1 LIEPGE
7 ILIWISVLT
16 SAISVISFLLSVHI
30 RSKLSRVAEYSIFA
44 YAIALTFAFFILL
57 RYFTMRDFNVEY
69 VWMHSDSNLP
79 PLYTISAVWAGREG
93 SLLIWAWYLALFN
106 AFFISRSK
114 KDSLTFVSAAISS
127 FVVLFLCIL
136 LTEFSNPFK
145 RLPFTLPDGYG
156 LNPLLRTV
164 EMAIHPPTIFVGYA
178 GMTIPFAI
186 AVAGWIYREDWIKR
200 ARNYLIF
207 SWIFLSIGIFLGAWW
222 AYKTLGWGGY
232 WAWDPVEN
240 ASLLP
245 WLTASA
251 LIHGIMVEERRK
263 SFKNLNFF
271 LATVTFNLIVLA
283 AFITRSGIISS
294 VHAFAENPTGY
305 AYLTLIAVA
314 SILAFAV
321 WLKRRSYGGEIKL
334 NNLSREMLILI
345 NILILLLS
353 TLTILIGTL
362 TPLLNPDISLHRE
375 YYDRLEIPLGTALV
389 VVLGICAA
397 LNWIGDRK
405 LFFRRSRT
413 AIICGIVAGVAV
425 YVAFRIDIAS
435 LGVGI
440 FVFSLLNHLQDIR
453 LRDLANRR
461 KIGGYIVHIGIILL
475 FIGVMGS
482 WLYEESYN
490 NVGMKV
496 GDRIALG
503 SIELE
508 FLDMK
513 LYEDPEKYTIAS
525 KINVY
530 ENGKFQGVLEPKQLF
545 YKLNR
550 QDRVVSTV
558 EILSQPSKDI
568 YIAMGGMI
576 GHFEGAHFEVY
587 IVPLISFVWIG
598 SILMMIGGSYTLIP
612 RILRK

>member
-1 LIEPGE
+1 KTHTKFAVRY
-7 ILIWISVLT
+7 SY
-16 SAISVISFLLSVHI
+16 ARCFCFL
-30 RSKLSRVAEYSIFA
+30 R
-44 YAIALTFAFFILL
+44 
-57 RYFTMRDFNVEY
+57 
-69 VWMHSDSNLP
+69 
-79 PLYTISAVWAGREG
+79 
-93 SLLIWAWYLALFN
+93 
-106 AFFISRSK
+106 
-114 KDSLTFVSAAISS
+114 FV
-127 FVVLFLCIL
+127 
-136 LTEFSNPFK
+136 
-145 RLPFTLPDGYG
+145 
-156 LNPLLRTV
+156 
-164 EMAIHPPTIFVGYA
+164 
-178 GMTIPFAI
+178 IPFAI